1 MGNPSNWI
9 SELKKGDFWVFE
21 DFFFQNHDFQAKN
34 GKKYFSNKIS
44 SECPKTCSGHKF
56 MLFLPYQP
64 FKGVETAKTWHLWCF
79 W

>member
-9 SELKKGDFWVFE
+9 SELKTWDFWVLE
-21 DFFFQNHDFQAKN
+21 IFFQKNHEFEAKN
-34 GKKYFSNKIS
+34 EKKIINNFA
-44 SECPKTCSGHKF
+44 SECPKNCLGHKL